1 VENLVLY
8 NEVKVIV
15 GHSRG
20 HSVVHL
26 CRCESG
32 LAQTVLSGQS
42 SSPGGWFQVSF
53 APSQEESQKEE
64 LRGYCKTKV
73 SEYKQVGS
81 KGQGVASS
89 W

>member
-1 VENLVLY
+1 MQVRVRFSSND
-8 NEVKVIV
+8 
-15 GHSRG
+15 RG
-20 HSVVHL
+20 
-26 CRCESG
+26 G
-32 LAQTVLSGQS
+32 LSHEQVLSGQS

-53 APSQEESQKEE
+53 ALSQEESQKEE